1 MKKSDK
7 FLIGIVVV
15 VVLLIVVALVITLTR
30 PEPSYQAED
39 TPESV
44 AANYLLALQKRDYN
58 RAYFYL
64 SPTLWGYPKS
74 VEKFTNDITQNYPS
88 IRLDTNTTLSIKT
101 VNITDTNATIT
112 VLESRFQEGD
122 LFNTSQSSYV
132 FEMRLLLR
140 KGEWEIVNSTRYFAA
155 CWTQYNGCK

>member
-58 RAYFYL
+58 
-64 SPTLWGYPKS
+64 
-74 VEKFTNDITQNYPS
+74 Q
-88 IRLDTNTTLSIKT
+88 
-101 VNITDTNATIT
+101 
-112 VLESRFQEGD
+112 
-122 LFNTSQSSYV
+122 SQ
-132 FEMRLLLR
+132 
-140 KGEWEIVNSTRYFAA
+140 
-155 CWTQYNGCK
+155 